1 MKKSFPGFIY
11 IYIYNHKNNVQVERE
26 REREREKERERER
39 EIVDSFFMP
48 TNSLCPSFISCKLT

>member
-26 REREREKERERER
+26 KERERER
-39 EIVDSFFMP
+39 ERERLLIHFFMP

>member
-26 REREREKERERER
+26 RERERER